1 MRRMPPHT
9 DSKETR
15 AWWTDGSTTN
25 FQPTMNRVALNL
37 QFSNGQQ
44 VAIVSSGLIGIHKP
58 TVAWGAG
65 LYKPGVPH
73 GHRSSLGVLSVGI
86 GEFYGDPKNGRLNWD
101 ATSRLLG
108 EAKWIKG
115 GIFATVQLLKRDTS
129 CPQET
134 WTDWRLDNAL
144 PYNITSYYDHPEDE
158 GAFFRAEVTDS
169 DAPTDYMSFWISW
182 GIPFRPAYM
191 TDQFQQFFMYRP
203 ETANSIWV
211 TLGESEWN
219 WHGRVVS
226 SDSEAGWEWF
236 DDPFCYH
243 SQTIVPSTRFPE
255 WQLRKTNIE

>member
-1 MRRMPPHT
+1 MNAKKVTILGPPP
-9 DSKETR
+9 S
-15 AWWTDGSTTN
+15 
-25 FQPTMNRVALNL
+25 
-37 QFSNGQQ
+37 
-44 VAIVSSGLIGIHKP
+44 
-58 TVAWGAG
+58 
-65 LYKPGVPH
+65 
-73 GHRSSLGVLSVGI
+73 
-86 GEFYGDPKNGRLNWD
+86 
-101 ATSRLLG
+101 
-108 EAKWIKG
+108 
-115 GIFATVQLLKRDTS
+115 
-129 CPQET
+129 
-134 WTDWRLDNAL
+134 L